1 MEGLKGLKYEQE
13 AKLSELCNRK
23 GHSQNMCASLEA
35 LEDSW
40 HAHKQITQSGFEWF
54 LCSL

>member
-40 HAHKQITQSGFEWF
+40 HAHKQITQSGFE
-54 LCSL
+54 